1 MQGFVP
7 QVVSFVPQLV
17 HPREKSLQRYD
28 EHLVLSK
35 FLKGILS
42 FFDVLQYLDY
52 SAFAKSN
59 TNMPSFLA
67 YGSFCRLK
75 HALSPF
81 VQRAQSVFKI
91 FKSNLQRGNNNRK
104 SLCTNSLQRRAGH
117 AFGRL
122 SSTSACK
129 MTHKPHFWPFCKFFT
144 KFWRYTRG
152 KFCFCYQDFA
162 SEGEKSERWQVDKV
176 KPPAIE
182 ICFGGNNYSC
192 RTPVT
197 S

>member
-67 YGSFCRLK
+67 VL
-75 HALSPF
+75 
-81 VQRAQSVFKI
+81 QI
-91 FKSNLQRGNNNRK
+91 F
-104 SLCTNSLQRRAGH
+104 
-117 AFGRL
+117 
-122 SSTSACK
+122 
-129 MTHKPHFWPFCKFFT
+129 
-144 KFWRYTRG
+144 
-152 KFCFCYQDFA
+152 YQ
-162 SEGEKSERWQVDKV
+162 
-176 KPPAIE
+176 ILE
-182 ICFGGNNYSC
+182 IYA
-192 RTPVT
+192 R
-197 S
+197 